1 MNGDDSRSR
10 YNQYMRRTLLPLS
23 FCLAAATCAFAQ
35 GPTYSQEVSR
45 IFQAKCQICHRDG
58 DIAPFALNTY
68 DDAVN
73 WAADIQRVITDGLMP
88 PWKPVAGYGE
98 FRDNYSLT
106 VDQKQTILSWIANDT
121 PQGDPA
127 DLPDPVVNTGQW
139 PLGDPDVVLT
149 MPQEFTPPRGR
160 EIYRCFVL
168 PETGLDQTTYLSAID
183 VMPGNRQIVHHVL
196 LYADTTGTAAK
207 LDGQDGTP
215 GYTCFGGP
223 GIPIDTTNLFQALDN
238 LSGLGGWAP
247 GQRTHF
253 LPDGIGIQLPPNA
266 RIVMQ
271 VHYYPIARTG
281 PDQTQIGLYIA
292 KKQIQKRLY
301 HIPVV
306 NQDFKVPPNEVKDV
320 TAVFPPVRLPLSA
333 QAIFIYPHMH
343 LLGRK
348 IKVDLYD
355 RQNNV
360 TPMIYEDN
368 WEFNWQGAYT
378 YMNPITIPAYSQLKL
393 TCTFDN
399 TADNPKNPNDPI
411 VAVGWG
417 ERTTD
422 EMCLAFAGV
431 TLDVD
436 PFTILRNI
444 QPVK

>member
-1 MNGDDSRSR
+1 
-10 YNQYMRRTLLPLS
+10 MRRTLLPLG

-35 GPTYSQEVSR
+35 GPTYSKEVSR

-73 WAADIQRVITDGLMP
+73 WAADIQRVITDGIMP

-106 VDQKQTILSWIANDT
+106 ADEKQTILSWIANGT

-139 PLGDPDVVLT
+139 PLGVPDVVLT
-149 MPQEFTPPRGR
+149 MQQEFTPPRGR

-207 LDGQDGTP
+207 MDGQDGTP

-253 LPDGIGIQLPPNA
+253 LPDGIGIQLPANA

-271 VHYYPIARTG
+271 VHYYPIGRTG
-281 PDQTQIGLYIA
+281 PDQTRVGLYIA
-292 KKQIQKRLY
+292 KNTIQKRLY

-306 NQDFKVPPNEVKDV
+306 NTEFKVPPNEVKDV
-320 TAVFPPVRLPLSA
+320 TAVFPPVRLPLGA

-355 RQNNV
+355 RENNV

-378 YMNPITIPAYSQLKL
+378 YVNPIAIPAYSQLKL